1 MPAARMTLPHLSL
14 STAMKARNCS
24 GVSHLRDDADRL
36 EPIRGVTGQLAWMGA
51 RCTVVDFPLP
61 EAIADLV
68 EPRLG
73 ARFVEIAAGCTTDT
87 DRGNGLVADLD
98 AQRARL

>member
-1 MPAARMTLPHLSL
+1 MTLPQLSL
-14 STAMKARNCS
+14 SAAMKAQNCS

-36 EPIRGVTGQLAWMGA
+36 EPIRGVIGQLAWMG
-51 RCTVVDFPLP
+51 CTVVDFPLP

-73 ARFVEIAAGCTTDT
+73 ARFVEIAAGCTTDA